1 MYGVVMA
8 ETVSAPSNKIFLLLT
23 GLETLLASKRALPSR
38 TKKWIWQSGMP
49 HVSDALLRWH
59 SIASEVDPR
68 YITFAAN
75 LQRAIT
81 QSHHAAIALSRN

>member
-8 ETVSAPSNKIFLLLT
+8 ETVSTPSNKIFLLLT
-23 GLETLLASKRALPSR
+23 GLETLLASKRALPTR

-49 HVSDALLRWH
+49 HVSDAM
-59 SIASEVDPR
+59 VDPR